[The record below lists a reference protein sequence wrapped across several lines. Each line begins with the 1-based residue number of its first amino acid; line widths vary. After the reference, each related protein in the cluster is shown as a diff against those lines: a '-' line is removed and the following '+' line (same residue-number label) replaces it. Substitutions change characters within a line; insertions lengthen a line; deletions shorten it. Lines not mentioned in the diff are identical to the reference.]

1 MNHWKKCSRFLG
13 SSRAVRILAVVNSSL
28 FSRSWSYW
36 KCADSKRKK
45 KERGGR
51 LLQSQARRFPRR
63 LSPSNGE
70 ALVRWGGVGLDR

>member
-1 MNHWKKCSRFLG
+1 M
-13 SSRAVRILAVVNSSL
+13 VNNSL
-28 FSRSWSYW
+28 FSLSWSYW

-51 LLQSQARRFPRR
+51 LLQSQARRFQRR

-70 ALVRWGGVGLDR
+70 ALVGWDGVGWGEAGLDH